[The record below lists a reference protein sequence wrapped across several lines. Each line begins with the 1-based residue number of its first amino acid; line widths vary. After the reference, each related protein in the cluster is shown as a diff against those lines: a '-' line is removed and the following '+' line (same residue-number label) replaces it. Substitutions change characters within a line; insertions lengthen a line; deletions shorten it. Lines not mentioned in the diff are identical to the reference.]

1 MRLSRPASFVCQPW
15 KDGQVGHGS
24 QRMVKLGK
32 VHRAWARLKDMYI
45 GSGRSELLLDDHLI
59 VLTIVVEGMPLD
71 LLSAGGQ
78 MGGLDLEVASIL
90 VDDEEVKVQS
100 LAGSRES
107 SIITPGAILG
117 HCGDVLLGC
126 GEVRLLVYSR
136 RR

>member
-1 MRLSRPASFVCQPW
+1 
-15 KDGQVGHGS
+15 
-24 QRMVKLGK
+24 MVKLGK
-32 VHRAWARLKDMYI
+32 VHMAWARLKDMYI

-71 LLSAGGQ
+71 LLTTGGQ
-78 MGGLDLEVASIL
+78 VVGLDLEVASIL